1 MEPHRV
7 EEFELD
13 APTAGYVLLE
23 DEPTPQT
30 SSNKRKWVIAIAAV
44 AVVCVI
50 AGAVIV
56 AEKPEEL
63 TGSHHVSCIS
73 GLRGG

>member
-7 EEFELD
+7 EEFEID

-30 SSNKRKWVIAIAAV
+30 SSNKRKWVVAIAAV

-50 AGAVIV
+50 AAAVVV
-56 AEKPEEL
+56 AKKPEL

-73 GLRGG
+73 GYAG